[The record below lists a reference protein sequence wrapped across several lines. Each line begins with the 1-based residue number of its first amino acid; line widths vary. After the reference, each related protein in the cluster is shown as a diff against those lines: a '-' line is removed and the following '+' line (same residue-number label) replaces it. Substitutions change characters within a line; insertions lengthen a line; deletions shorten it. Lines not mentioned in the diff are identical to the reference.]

1 MKSLF
6 FLLVLSL
13 FSFSA
18 IAQKYANANEY
29 LSAITKEYHNISKS
43 NWSYISAVAHGKSAK
58 KVANKR
64 KDLIETTKKALH
76 NVKMMPGFE
85 GNKALRDSTVSYLT
99 LSLAVITE
107 DYEKIMD
114 MEEIAEQSFD
124 AMEAY
129 LLAQNKASQK
139 MEEAGDMV
147 DEQVKIFAKEHNIT
161 LVEDKSNLSKNMVKA
176 GEVTE
181 YYNQVFLIFFKSFK
195 QEAYML
201 DALQKG
207 DVNAVEQNKNA
218 LNKFAKEGQTAIDKL
233 SPFRGDASI
242 INSCKELLKFYITET
257 ETKIATLTDFLIK
270 KENFDKKNAAF
281 QAKKES
287 ERSKA
292 DVDQINAA
300 GKEFNEAVNNYNKVN
315 NELFNQRKQLVDNWN
330 KSVQTF
336 LDKHIPQGK

>member
-6 FLLVLSL
+6 FLLFLSV

-18 IAQKYANANEY
+18 MAQKYADAGAY
-29 LSAITKEYHNISKS
+29 LSAITKEYNNISKA

-58 KVANKR
+58 KVVNKR
-64 KDLIETTKKALH
+64 KELIETTKKALH
-76 NVKMMPGFE
+76 NVKMMPAFE
-85 GNKALRDSTVSYLT
+85 GNKELRDSTVSYLT
-99 LSLAVITE
+99 LSLAVVTE

-129 LLAQNKASQK
+129 LTAQNKASEK
-139 MEEAGDMV
+139 VDEAGKMMDA
-147 DEQVKIFAKEHNIT
+147 QVRKFANEHKIN
-161 LVEDKSNLSKNMVKA
+161 LVEDKSNLSKNMEKA
-176 GEVTE
+176 GEVTH

-218 LNKFAKEGQTAIDKL
+218 LNKFAKEGQSAIEKL
-233 SPFRGDASI
+233 SPFNGDASI
-242 INSCKELLKFYITET
+242 INACKEMLKFYISET
-257 ETKIATLTDFLIK
+257 ESKIAVLTDFLIK

-281 QAKKES
+281 EAKKQN
-287 ERSKA
+287 ERTKE

-300 GKEFNEAVNNYNKVN
+300 GKEFNEAVNSYNKVN
-315 NELFNQRKQLVDNWN
+315 NELFNQRKQLLDNWN
-330 KSVQTF
+330 KSVSNF